1 MSAPPVQFVGRR
13 LVAAAVTAVA
23 AFASLA
29 AVPASA
35 PAALRW
41 QACPGEAGFECAVLR
56 VPLDRSGA
64 VPGTVPLHI
73 TRERRKVRGGR
84 VYVSLLG
91 GPGQGGVAAAPFI
104 ADSMAPALL
113 RHRLVVL
120 DQRGTGNSGVL
131 RCGHLQRLRLLN
143 PVTATLSAQCATE
156 LGERRQF
163 YATADSVAD
172 LEDVRKALG
181 VDKLAIQGTSY
192 GTYVA
197 EQYARTYPDHVE
209 SLVLDS
215 VVGPEGVDPFLTD
228 SWSATPRILT
238 ENCAHDACR
247 AITADPV
254 GDLRRLSAQL
264 DAKPMRGVVIDGAG
278 RRHRAELGA
287 VGLAT
292 VLVEGDLN
300 SHLRAA
306 MPAAIKAGVDG
317 DPAPLLRLIRPAV
330 GPAVGLRDLSWG
342 LFAATTCA
350 DNRLPFPL
358 ETPIADR
365 PPLIA
370 DALGA
375 IPDDQLGPFTRAE
388 VLRMSA
394 AEQCRLWP
402 PGRAVLPSPNP
413 LPDVPALI
421 LSGRLDL
428 RTPLENAQA
437 VAAQL
442 PHSTLISV
450 PGNGHDEI
458 DTDLSGCV
466 VRALFRFFTNRRIG
480 EACTRTS
487 DAVPPAPLPPTTFK
501 ALAPHRGAPGD
512 VGRVLRAAVDTVLDV
527 RESFYMTADAG
538 LPASAGGGLRAGTW
552 HTHGQT
558 GFVLKGVAWAPEVKV
573 TGRVTSRLG
582 RFDGRVTVRAPEGL
596 SGHLRFVRGHGVTGV
611 LGGHRVHLP
620 ARAVRGAVE
629 PALVHAI
636 G

>member
-1 MSAPPVQFVGRR
+1 MPAPPVQMVGRR
-13 LVAAAVTAVA
+13 LLAAALTAVA
-23 AFASLA
+23 ALA
-29 AVPASA
+29 VLPASA
-35 PAALRW
+35 PGALKWRS
-41 QACPGEAGFECAVLR
+41 CEGEQGFECAILR

-73 TRERRKVRGGR
+73 TRERRQVRGGR

-113 RHRLVVL
+113 RHRLVVI

-131 RCGHLQRLRLLN
+131 RCRHLQRLRLLN

-172 LEDVRKALG
+172 LEDVRQALG

-197 EQYARTYPDHVE
+197 QQYARMYPDHVE

-215 VVGPEGVDPFLTD
+215 VVGPEGVDPFLTE
-228 SWSATPRILT
+228 SWGATPRILR
-238 ENCAHDACR
+238 ENCADDACR
-247 AITADPV
+247 GITEDPV
-254 GDLRRLSAQL
+254 ADLRALAAAL
-264 DAKPMRGVVIDGAG
+264 DAKRLKGVVIDGSG
-278 RRHRAELGA
+278 RGHPTQLGA

-306 MPAAIKAGVDG
+306 IPGAIRAGVQG
-317 DPAPLLRLIRPAV
+317 DAAPLLRLIRPAV

-350 DNRLPFPL
+350 DNRLPYPL
-358 ETPIADR
+358 ETPIPDR
-365 PPLIA
+365 PAKIA
-370 DALGA
+370 EALAA
-375 IPDDQLGPFTRAE
+375 IPDEELGPFNRGLVE
-388 VLRMSA
+388 RMSA

-402 PGRAVLPSPNP
+402 PGRAVLPSSNP

-421 LSGRLDL
+421 LNGRLDL

-442 PHSTLISV
+442 PHATLIPV

-466 VRALFRFFTNRRIG
+466 ARALFRFFTNRRIG
-480 EACTRTS
+480 EACIRTS
-487 DAVPPAPLPPTTFK
+487 NAVPPAPLPPATFK
-501 ALAPHRGAPGD
+501 ALDPHRGAPGD
-512 VGRVLRAAVDTVLDV
+512 LGRVLRAAVETVLDV

-538 LPASAGGGLRAGTW
+538 LQATRGGGLRAGTW
-552 HTHGQT
+552 RTQGQT
-558 GFVLKGVAWAPEVKV
+558 GFVLRGVAWAPEVKV

-582 RFDGRVTVRAPEGL
+582 RFDGTVRVRAPEGL

-611 LGGHRVHLP
+611 LGGRRVHLP

-629 PALVHAI
+629 PALVHVL